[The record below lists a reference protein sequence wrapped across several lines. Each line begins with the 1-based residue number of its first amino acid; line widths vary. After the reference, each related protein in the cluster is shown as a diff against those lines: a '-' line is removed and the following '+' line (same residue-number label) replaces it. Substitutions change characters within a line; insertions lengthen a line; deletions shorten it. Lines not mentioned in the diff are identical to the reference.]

1 MGTAS
6 HLKITAA
13 TMEKMIRINFERL
26 SFTER
31 FLNFKAMSGSLL
43 TIKPLT
49 IIIRAYKNNLFVTN
63 PIIVALVE
71 FQ

>member
-1 MGTAS
+1 
-6 HLKITAA
+6 
-13 TMEKMIRINFERL
+13 MEKMIRINFERL

-49 IIIRAYKNNLFVTN
+49 NKISAYKNILFVTK

>member
-1 MGTAS
+1 
-6 HLKITAA
+6 
-13 TMEKMIRINFERL
+13 MIRINFERL

-31 FLNFKAMSGSLL
+31 FLNFKAIKGSLL

-49 IIIRAYKNNLFVTN
+49 INIRAYKNDLLVTK
-63 PIIVALVE
+63 PSIVALVE

>member
-1 MGTAS
+1 
-6 HLKITAA
+6 
-13 TMEKMIRINFERL
+13 MEKMIRINFERL

-31 FLNFKAMSGSLL
+31 FLNFKSIRAILL

-49 IIIRAYKNNLFVTN
+49 IIIRAYKNNLFVTK
-63 PIIVALVE
+63 PSIVALVE